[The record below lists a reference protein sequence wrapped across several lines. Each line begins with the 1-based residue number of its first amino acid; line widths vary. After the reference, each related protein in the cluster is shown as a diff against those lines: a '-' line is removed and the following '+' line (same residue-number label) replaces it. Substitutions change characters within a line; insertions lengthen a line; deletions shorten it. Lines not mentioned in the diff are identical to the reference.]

1 MKKFRVAYNT
11 HKESDTSDTCR
22 LQFRNILAEDEQEA
36 MQQVR
41 DMKTVGHSNIRYIG
55 MVHGAEE
62 IG

>member
-11 HKESDTSDTCR
+11 HKESDASGACR
-22 LQFRNILAEDEQEA
+22 LQHRNVLAEDAQDA
-36 MQQVR
+36 MQKVR
-41 DMKTVGHSNIRYIG
+41 DMETVGHSNIRYIG

>member
-11 HKESDTSDTCR
+11 HRYHDTSDTCR
-22 LQFRNILAEDEQEA
+22 LQFRNVTAKDAQEA

-41 DMKTVGHSNIRYIG
+41 DMKTVGRLNVRYIG